1 MRMYLVAAVLAATI
15 VGSASASPGLRV
27 AFVVDVS
34 FTGTESTVTS
44 SIPGC
49 PSATVTT
56 SGGAGFGG
64 PIGRFFGT
72 KTFDCGASGTF
83 TLSFRAHAFGCNPT
97 DSGTWMMVRAPAC
110 TRASAARAS
119 WPERTTAPRHAS
131 SRVCSTHIRAR
142 SARRELGRPSGIG
155 EAAEGPLTDGRPGSS
170 NSRGWTRTNNPPVNS
185 RMLCQLS
192 YAGSQR
198 R

>member
-1 MRMYLVAAVLAATI
+1 MRMYFVAALLAATI
-15 VGSASASPGLRV
+15 VGSASASPGIRV

-34 FTGTESTVTS
+34 FAAGESTVTS

-97 DSGTWMMVRAPAC
+97 DSGTWMMV
-110 TRASAARAS
+110 
-119 WPERTTAPRHAS
+119 
-131 SRVCSTHIRAR
+131 
-142 SARRELGRPSGIG
+142 
-155 EAAEGPLTDGRPGSS
+155 EGTG
-170 NSRGWTRTNNPPVNS
+170 
-185 RMLCQLS
+185 M
-192 YAGSQR
+192 YAGISGQGQLAGTYYGAAPCEFDGVLDSYTGTIKLAAD
-198 R
+198 